1 MPRTAIARFDK
12 EFTYGTI
19 RRMKNLVIL
28 ISGRGTNMRAI
39 IEAAKRERWD
49 CRVCAVIS
57 SRADAAGLLFA
68 AENNIPTRVVASAD
82 FTSRTDFDA
91 ALHSA
96 IEPFAPELII
106 LAGFMR
112 ILTDQFV
119 NRYRGRMINIHPSLL
134 PSFTGLATHR
144 QALDAGVRIHG
155 ATVHF
160 VTPDLD
166 HGPIIAQ
173 TAVPVLQNDTAET
186 LRLRVLEQEHKIY
199 PEAVRWFVEDRVEL
213 VDGLVHVR
221 DDTA

>member
-1 MPRTAIARFDK
+1 
-12 EFTYGTI
+12 
-19 RRMKNLVIL
+19 MKNLVIL
-28 ISGRGTNMRAI
+28 ISGRGSNMRAI
-39 IEAAKRERWD
+39 IEAAQRGQWD
-49 CRVCAVIS
+49 CRIAAVIS
-57 SRADAAGLLFA
+57 SRTDAAGLRVA

-82 FTSRTDFDA
+82 FTSREDFDA

-96 IEPFAPELII
+96 INPFAPELII

-112 ILTDQFV
+112 ILTDHFV

-144 QALDAGVRIHG
+144 QALAAGVRIHG

-160 VTPDLD
+160 VTPSLD

-173 TAVPVLQNDTAET
+173 VAVPVLQNDTEET

-199 PEAVRWFVEDRVEL
+199 PEVVRWFVEDRVKL
-213 VDGLVHVR
+213 DDGLVYVR
-221 DDTA
+221 DDVV